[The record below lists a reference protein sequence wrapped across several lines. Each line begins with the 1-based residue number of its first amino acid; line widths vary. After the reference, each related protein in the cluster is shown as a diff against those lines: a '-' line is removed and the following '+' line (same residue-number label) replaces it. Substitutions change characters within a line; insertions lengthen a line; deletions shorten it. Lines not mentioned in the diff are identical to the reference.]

1 MEGAKSLRD
10 AAGKGASASRSKA
23 GRGYPRSARLLR
35 SGDFERVYRQGRR
48 RSSKQFTV
56 FARRTSADAPSR
68 FGWSVKKALG
78 GAVLRNRIRRRVRE
92 MIRLHRSEIP
102 PGWDVV
108 IHPRGSVAG
117 AGFAELSKELIDLIR
132 GAVSG

>member
-1 MEGAKSLRD
+1 MRD
-10 AAGKGASASRSKA
+10 AAARGVSASRSKA

-35 SGDFERVYRQGRR
+35 SGDFERVYREGRR
-48 RSSKQFTV
+48 RSSKQFAV

-68 FGWSVKKALG
+68 FGCSVKKALG

-92 MIRLHRSEIP
+92 IIRLHRDKIP

-108 IHPRGSVAG
+108 IHPRGSVTG
-117 AGFAELSKELIDLIR
+117 ADFAALSKELIDLIR
-132 GAVSG
+132 GAVSA